1 MAANTSSAIPYYIP
15 VNQDRN
21 GNLEPIFISGIS
33 GTTGNFTVGGNLT
46 VDGTSDLIG
55 AVTAGSLSVTGNE
68 TIGGTLGVTGI
79 SNLGT
84 LNAGNTNVTT
94 FTGTG
99 VGQFSSALVIAG
111 GLVRGTTSITS
122 GTYTPTVTSP
132 EYIFAN
138 ATSGNIIISLLGLN
152 VGQVFTVVKSDS
164 SANTVT
170 LTPSGGSTNTIN
182 GSATYVLTAQY
193 QSISIIQISATLN
206 TWYNIPSI
214 ATNASS
220 GTWTPSITYNSGTQA
235 TVTNNPGMWS
245 RVDNTVTGSFRLTY
259 SANSADRGSNITFT
273 LPITPPSNFTTGD
286 QVAGSITINS
296 STMAM
301 IGTSVA
307 SDPGTKLGQFAA
319 NWSTSPGS
327 NIVVAVIFQYIVQ

>member
-1 MAANTSSAIPYYIP
+1 MAANTSSANPYYIP

-21 GNLEPIFISGIS
+21 GNLEPIVISGIS

-55 AVTAGSLSVTGNE
+55 AVTAGSSLSVTGNE

-111 GLVRGTTSITS
+111 GLTLGTISITS
-122 GTYTPTVTSP
+122 TYTPTAISP

-138 ATSGNIIISLLGLN
+138 ATSGNIIINLTGIQP
-152 VGQVFTVVKSDS
+152 GQVFTVVKSDS

-193 QSISIIQISATLN
+193 QSISIIQVSATAN
-206 TWYNIPSI
+206 TWYVIPSV

-220 GTWTPSITYNSGTQA
+220 GTWTPSVTYNSGTQA

-273 LPITPPSNFTTGD
+273 LPITPPSNFSTGD